1 MFPILTLTIFA
12 LIYFYLLGKGKI
24 RSSFNEYLKDYK
36 LLIKILVIWLIIGFF
51 FNLDYSNRWGCI
63 IGREPIFGKLN
74 VIFSSTSIFLTI
86 IASVRTKKSI
96 KLCIHLMEL
105 CFWTGK
111 LMIYKGG
118 YATGIAGIP
127 STEIVFYDFIAIILR
142 LLVIRSLWTNM
153 KTSIVL
159 LLTLM
164 IISTKIFAFQTQ
176 KTILWEH
183 EESLERAK
191 MTLKKMQGDWTGI
204 KTFEKSFSD
213 TILRNSDSI
222 IEENDLIT
230 MIEND
235 KVIKERK
242 IEQNETVRINLKSNQ
257 ISINCNDHETFYL
270 IDFESEYSAI
280 LYEILPDSL
289 IADKNLMDRLKTNLK
304 VKSEWINN
312 SMLYI
317 RKIDEDSLI
326 FDEGDMM
333 FENRYKLKK

>member
-1 MFPILTLTIFA
+1 
-12 LIYFYLLGKGKI
+12 
-24 RSSFNEYLKDYK
+24 
-36 LLIKILVIWLIIGFF
+36 
-51 FNLDYSNRWGCI
+51 
-63 IGREPIFGKLN
+63 
-74 VIFSSTSIFLTI
+74 
-86 IASVRTKKSI
+86 
-96 KLCIHLMEL
+96 
-105 CFWTGK
+105 
-111 LMIYKGG
+111 
-118 YATGIAGIP
+118 
-127 STEIVFYDFIAIILR
+127 
-142 LLVIRSLWTNM
+142 
-153 KTSIVL
+153 
-159 LLTLM
+159 
-164 IISTKIFAFQTQ
+164 
-176 KTILWEH
+176 
-183 EESLERAK
+183 
-191 MTLKKMQGDWTGI
+191 MQGDWTGI